1 MSRLEEFSAEQSGKK
16 IRSYSLAHPRKDKST
31 FSIPVVNHL
40 FIDLKSLISASFSAL
55 KFGRKKKPTIEF
67 SHDIDYI
74 RKTIQ
79 LRLKQTAFN
88 SFKTLRSVSR
98 PASFFQN
105 FRKTFSFFLSSPDY
119 WPFDFWEQADAK
131 YNIQSVFYIYAAAGQ
146 KNFRSWLIDPSYDIR
161 RDRTVRNALRRLISM
176 GFKAGLH
183 GSYRSA
189 VSEIQLKTE
198 KEILA
203 ETSGTEITMTRQHWL
218 NYEENITPY
227 IHEKLFAFDSTLGWN
242 DRIGFRSGFA
252 SQYRPYDHRNRRPF
266 DYFITPQIIMDSN
279 IYDYGSGRESELENK
294 SVQILENL
302 ESFSSS
308 FVSISWHDRVF
319 TEDYGWFPFYERIQ
333 KLYG

>member
-1 MSRLEEFSAEQSGKK
+1 
-16 IRSYSLAHPRKDKST
+16 
-31 FSIPVVNHL
+31 
-40 FIDLKSLISASFSAL
+40 
-55 KFGRKKKPTIEF
+55 
-67 SHDIDYI
+67 
-74 RKTIQ
+74 
-79 LRLKQTAFN
+79 
-88 SFKTLRSVSR
+88 
-98 PASFFQN
+98 
-105 FRKTFSFFLSSPDY
+105 
-119 WPFDFWEQADAK
+119 
-131 YNIQSVFYIYAAAGQ
+131 
-146 KNFRSWLIDPSYDIR
+146 R

>member
-1 MSRLEEFSAEQSGKK
+1 
-16 IRSYSLAHPRKDKST
+16 
-31 FSIPVVNHL
+31 
-40 FIDLKSLISASFSAL
+40 
-55 KFGRKKKPTIEF
+55 
-67 SHDIDYI
+67 DIDYI